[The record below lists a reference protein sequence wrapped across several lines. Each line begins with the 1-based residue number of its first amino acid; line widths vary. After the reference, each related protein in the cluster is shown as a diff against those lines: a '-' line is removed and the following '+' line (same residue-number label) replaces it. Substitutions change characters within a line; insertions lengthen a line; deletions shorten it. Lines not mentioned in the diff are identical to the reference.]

1 MTVRIGQDTMTVR
14 EAIIAACVWAGCVVA
29 LIVLAL
35 FALVLLP
42 ALLVSSFFTFFG
54 RVKK

>member
-1 MTVRIGQDTMTVR
+1 MNVRIGQDTMTVR
-14 EAIIAACVWAGCVVA
+14 EAMIAACVWAGCVVA
-29 LIVLAL
+29 LIALAL
-35 FALVLLP
+35 FALALLP